1 MMKIFDWKYTG
12 IAAGL
17 ILGFILSHIF
27 YSEILFSIKCI
38 LNLPDLNLYAGG
50 VATIFTILQK
60 IKSRKIAFKKM
71 MSIKEFSA
79 SIGDIISFIDN
90 PILIVGSLT
99 MVKGLFF
106 QLTEDKEFIPLK
118 GVELTFI
125 IIVTLYL
132 LYSSLLELWNNISG
146 TCWQDKPV
154 SDSPHKL
161 EVKDGKIPEP
171 PLIE

>member
-1 MMKIFDWKYTG
+1 MKIFDWKYIG

-17 ILGFILSHIF
+17 ILGFVLTHIF
-27 YSEILFSIKCI
+27 YPEVLHFTKYI
-38 LNLPDLNLYAGG
+38 LNIPDLNLYAGG
-50 VATIFTILQK
+50 LATIFTILQK
-60 IKSRKIAFKKM
+60 IKTRKIEFKKI

-99 MVKGLFF
+99 LVKGIFF
-106 QLTEDKEFIPLK
+106 QLTEKIQFIPLT

-146 TCWQDKPV
+146 TCWKDKPV
-154 SDSPHKL
+154 NDIPHKA
-161 EVKDGKIPEP
+161 EGIGEPVPEP
-171 PLIE
+171 PIIE

>member
-1 MMKIFDWKYTG
+1 MKIFDWKYFG

-17 ILGFILSHIF
+17 ILGFALTHIF
-27 YSEILFSIKCI
+27 YAEVLCFTKSI
-38 LNLPDLNLYAGG
+38 LNVPDLNLYAGG

-60 IKSRKIAFKKM
+60 IKSRKIEFKKI

-90 PILIVGSLT
+90 PILIIGSLT

-106 QLTEDKEFIPLK
+106 QITEDIQFIPLK

-146 TCWQDKPV
+146 TCWKDKV
-154 SDSPHKL
+154 ISDTPHKV
-161 EVKDGKIPEP
+161 ETPNETVPEP
-171 PLIE
+171 PVTE